1 MSSLK
6 ANLLIHPV
14 RLRIITTVSTQRMTA
29 KNISEALP
37 DIPLTSLYRHI
48 NLLVEGGI
56 LQVVEENQIRGT
68 VERVFI
74 LAAPPSLTSEDLSG
88 MTKEDYLQAFNTYL
102 STLMSDAKLYLDS
115 KPDGVELNLLEDG
128 VELDK
133 VQLHLN
139 DQEYKEMSQQFL
151 DIMLAAAKKEPRPDR
166 RRRILTYLFIPV
178 PT

>member
-14 RLRIITTVSTQRMTA
+14 RMRIITTVSTQRMTA

-88 MTKEDYLQAFNTYL
+88 MTKEDYLQAR
-102 STLMSDAKLYLDS
+102 
-115 KPDGVELNLLEDG
+115 EDYCLG
-128 VELDK
+128 L
-133 VQLHLN
+133 
-139 DQEYKEMSQQFL
+139 
-151 DIMLAAAKKEPRPDR
+151 
-166 RRRILTYLFIPV
+166 
-178 PT
+178 